1 MVGNV
6 QILLAEDDYQ
16 YGNIIKKQLEAV
28 GYQVVH
34 CFDGEVAWKKFQRD
48 DFDLCIL
55 DVMMPKKDGFTL
67 AQDIRKKN
75 GMIPIIFVSAKSAD
89 EDRLHGFRIGG
100 DDFLVKPFSMRELI
114 MRIRVFLRRT
124 LPKDVPGDGI
134 YKLGDDVRFNYE
146 EKELRKTGGEAFAT
160 LTKKEAKVLRYL
172 VENSNKLVKRDEILL
187 KVWGNSSFF
196 SSRSMDVFITRLRKH
211 FKMQPGIALETL
223 HNVGIRL
230 NILESSKD
238 KKDESTSTDTDN
250 QGDD

>member
-1 MVGNV
+1 MVSNV

-16 YGNIIKKQLEAV
+16 FGNIIKKQLEAE
-28 GYQVVH
+28 GYMVLH
-34 CFDGEVAWKKFQRD
+34 CFDGEVAWKKFQRE

-55 DVMMPKKDGFTL
+55 DVTMPKKDGFTL

-75 GMIPIIFVSAKSAD
+75 GMIPILFISSKVRD

-100 DDFLVKPFSMRELI
+100 DDFLMKPFSVRELV
-114 MRIRVFLRRT
+114 MRIKVFLRRT

-134 YKLGDDVRFNYE
+134 YKIGDVRFNYE
-146 EKELRKTGGEAFAT
+146 EKELTRIGGEPVAS

-187 KVWGNSSFF
+187 KIWGNSSFF
-196 SSRSMDVFITRLRKH
+196 SSRSMDVFIARLRKH
-211 FKMQPGIALETL
+211 FRLEPNIALETL

-230 NILESSKD
+230 NVTVNNSEN
-238 KKDESTSTDTDN
+238 E
-250 QGDD
+250 

>member
-1 MVGNV
+1 MVSNV

-16 YGNIIKKQLEAV
+16 FGNIIKKQLEAE
-28 GYQVVH
+28 GYAVVL

-55 DVMMPKKDGFTL
+55 DVTMPKKDGFTL

-75 GMIPIIFVSAKSAD
+75 GMIPILFISSKVRD
-89 EDRLHGFRIGG
+89 EDRLHSFRIGG
-100 DDFLVKPFSMRELI
+100 DDFLTKPFSVRELV

-134 YKLGDDVRFNYE
+134 YKIGDVRFNYE
-146 EKELRKTGGEAFAT
+146 EKELTRVGGEPVAS

-187 KVWGNSSFF
+187 KIWGNSSFF
-196 SSRSMDVFITRLRKH
+196 SSRSMDVFIARLRKH
-211 FKMQPGIALETL
+211 FRLEPNIDLETL

-230 NILESSKD
+230 NIPIN
-238 KKDESTSTDTDN
+238 DN
-250 QGDD
+250 QNGE

>member
-1 MVGNV
+1 MVSNV

-16 YGNIIKKQLEAV
+16 YGTIIKKQLEAV
-28 GYQVVH
+28 GYTVVH
-34 CFDGEVAWKKFQRD
+34 CFDGEIAWKKFQRD

-55 DVMMPKKDGFTL
+55 DVMMPKKDGFSL

-75 GMIPIIFVSAKSAD
+75 GMIPILFISGKTAD

-100 DDFLVKPFSMRELI
+100 DDFLTKPFSIRELI
-114 MRIRVFLRRT
+114 MRIQVFLRRT
-124 LPKDVPGDGI
+124 LPKDMPGDGI
-134 YKLGDDVRFNYE
+134 YKLGEEVRFNYE
-146 EKELRKTGGEAFAT
+146 EKELTRGEEGEPFAV

-187 KVWGNSSFF
+187 KIWGNSSFF

-211 FKMQPGIALETL
+211 FKMEPGIALETL

-230 NILESSKD
+230 NILE
-238 KKDESTSTDTDN
+238 DTGSAKSAPVDN
-250 QGDD
+250 KG

>member
-1 MVGNV
+1 MVSNV

-28 GYQVVH
+28 GYSVVH
-34 CFDGEVAWKKFQRD
+34 CFDGEIAWKKFQRD

-55 DVMMPKKDGFTL
+55 DVMMPKKDGFSL

-75 GMIPIIFVSAKSAD
+75 GMIPILFISSKSAD

-100 DDFLVKPFSMRELI
+100 DDFLIKPFSMRELI
-114 MRIRVFLRRT
+114 MRIQVFLRRT
-124 LPKDVPGDGI
+124 LPKDMPGDGI
-134 YKLGDDVRFNYE
+134 YKLGEEVRFNYE
-146 EKELRKTGGEAFAT
+146 EKELTRVDEGEPFAV

-187 KVWGNSSFF
+187 KIWGNSSFF

-211 FKMQPGIALETL
+211 FKMEPGIALETL

-230 NILESSKD
+230 NILENTKNE
-238 KKDESTSTDTDN
+238 KSTSADN
-250 QGDD
+250 IG

>member
-75 GMIPIIFVSAKSAD
+75 GMIPILFVSAKSAD

-134 YKLGDDVRFNYE
+134 YKLGEDVRFNYE

-211 FKMQPGIALETL
+211 FKTQPGIALETL

-238 KKDESTSTDTDN
+238 KKDESTSADTDN

>member
-1 MVGNV
+1 MVSNV

-16 YGNIIKKQLEAV
+16 FGNIIKKQLEAE
-28 GYQVVH
+28 GYTVVL

-55 DVMMPKKDGFTL
+55 DVTMPKKDGFTL

-75 GMIPIIFVSAKSAD
+75 GMIPILFISSKVRD
-89 EDRLHGFRIGG
+89 EDRLHSFRIGG
-100 DDFLVKPFSMRELI
+100 DDFLTKPFSVRELV

-134 YKLGDDVRFNYE
+134 YKIGDVRFNYE
-146 EKELRKTGGEAFAT
+146 EKELTRVGGEPVAS

-187 KVWGNSSFF
+187 KIWGNSSFF
-196 SSRSMDVFITRLRKH
+196 SSRSMDVFIARLRKH
-211 FKMQPGIALETL
+211 FRLEPNIDLETL

-230 NILESSKD
+230 NIPIN
-238 KKDESTSTDTDN
+238 DN
-250 QGDD
+250 QNGE

>member
-75 GMIPIIFVSAKSAD
+75 GMIPILFVSAKSAD

-134 YKLGDDVRFNYE
+134 YKLGEDVRFNYE

-211 FKMQPGIALETL
+211 FKTQPGIALETL

-238 KKDESTSTDTDN
+238 KKDESTSDDTDN
-250 QGDD
+250 QG